1 MSTATLIDV
10 LRRLARGMDA
20 ELLGQES
27 DRQLVERALA
37 QRDAAA
43 LQAIVHRHGAMV
55 YRVCWR
61 VLQHTQDAEDA
72 FQATFLVLA
81 QKLRTVR
88 KHASLASWLHGVAHR
103 VSVRAKQQ
111 AKARRLRES
120 RTSSSDTMS
129 PDDVTWKEL
138 RSALD
143 AALSQLPDKWR
154 LPLVLCY
161 LEGRTQEEAA
171 KRLAWSKSTLR
182 SRLAE
187 ARDAL
192 ARRLSKCGI
201 TMPAAL
207 SAVLLSDCVTSA
219 APPPGLVARVVEAA
233 ADVAVGKTLAT
244 AASATVAALTEG
256 AIKAMFMTKL
266 KTVSVVLVAAAAL
279 AAIGIGTAS
288 FPALQARP
296 TTQGDPVVEPK
307 SAQQPAAKD
316 DPAVGLVRQ
325 LGDPAFK
332 TREDAVKKL
341 RAFGVKAIPALQ
353 AGARDPDPEV
363 SKRSNEVLA
372 DVRADARDA
381 FAKQFDPTKTE
392 EYDYPVWKRFVAI
405 AGDSRASRE
414 LFARIIANEKWL
426 RILDNA
432 EADPAL
438 AGHVYRVGIA
448 EMFRDFHNDPA
459 KSPAWPCDRPEEVA
473 YLLLLGS
480 YPDNNPPAKLTG
492 DEIVPPN
499 LRGVEFLGRGIIF
512 GEGQITHAN
521 GLSLG
526 LEGKIRFF
534 NAPEIVGAAGTD
546 RVFAKLFAAWLA
558 RRDPASEVVTRGFRI
573 AAGHQL
579 RELLPVAR
587 RIAANDFEPKRDVPP
602 IATIAAL
609 EVVAQLGT
617 RADLPLFERHLGD
630 ETNVA
635 AVDKSRTDGAMD
647 YYRPTPLTETTQLRD
662 VALGLAL
669 LLHGANPEDF
679 GFVVRKDTFKQK
691 DGRYTIPWST
701 QLHLGFESE
710 ASRTA
715 TFKKAK
721 AWLVEQKPKV
731 EPPAAPKP
739 DPESEERA
747 KQLGDPDFKAR

>member
-1 MSTATLIDV
+1 MSSATLIDV

-103 VSVRAKQQ
+103 VAVRAKQQ

-120 RTSSSDTMS
+120 RTSLADTMS

-279 AAIGIGTAS
+279 TAIGIGTAS

-296 TTQGDPVVEPK
+296 TAQRDPVVEPK

-426 RILDNA
+426 RTLDNA

-521 GLSLG
+521 GLPLG
-526 LEGKIRFF
+526 LDGKIRFF

-558 RRDPASEVVTRGFRI
+558 RRDPASEVVPRGFRI

-635 AVDKSRTDGAMD
+635 AVDKPRSDGAMD
-647 YYRPTPLTETTQLRD
+647 YYRPAPLTETTQLRD

-739 DPESEERA
+739 DPESEKRA